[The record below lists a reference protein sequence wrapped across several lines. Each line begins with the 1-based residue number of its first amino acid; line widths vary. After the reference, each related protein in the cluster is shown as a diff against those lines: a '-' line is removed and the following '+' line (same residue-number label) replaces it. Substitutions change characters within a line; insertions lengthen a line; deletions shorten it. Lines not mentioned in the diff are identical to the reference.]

1 MTTIIT
7 PPGIPVDGQPIEDP
21 VVEPPVGISP
31 PPPIPPWVSQPPH
44 VFLDPPTTPRFKV
57 PIPEPVADLF
67 TVKHEDDPG
76 HLMPNPGVLYN
87 DGLPYINGR
96 TTYATPDPT
105 WTDVPDSLWRAWA
118 TRLALAVNDA
128 LNEESTTEIPAIFAP
143 VYFRYLADKSRDEV
157 SISSPDK
164 GLLFCPSG
172 SGSGL
177 ELYNIYGVEVASN
190 PPKHLDAADYDGEF
204 IWVDA
209 QELADGMATFSGGL
223 TAADPSPD
231 DLTMVQIHRT
241 PRRPKELMSFRVA
254 WEGDMTEA
262 EAAENTGWE
271 GIEQAAVI
279 RNRIISAIGE
289 DPIFSAAWAG
299 TAYVLQHPPE
309 GEMFPIDP
317 AYTGFAAGGAADTSI
332 GVSGAVIKL
341 TGATGAITNEVYWR
355 FCPAPDTAF
364 GSILQID
371 GGELLPIP
379 LFNEPAA
386 TPELEAFRIWGTRQA
401 LIVGAATAG
410 VAGAPLH
417 VFHTWELGNVEA
429 SEQANAAFALPPLS
443 YPEEHWGM
451 MHEGYGASWLLGPL
465 PDDMSARIPLSED
478 WLETSPP
485 IMIFR
490 DATTG
495 EVVDPTSYQ
504 DGSWE
509 VTRSY
514 YRGVIFNAHYIPVEC
529 DMVKLC
535 DSEERLLP
543 QSELST
549 EIAVATAYVQER
561 WPEY

>member
-1 MTTIIT
+1 
-7 PPGIPVDGQPIEDP
+7 
-21 VVEPPVGISP
+21 
-31 PPPIPPWVSQPPH
+31 
-44 VFLDPPTTPRFKV
+44 
-57 PIPEPVADLF
+57 LF

-379 LFNEPAA
+379 LFNEPAE
-386 TPELEAFRIWGTRQA
+386 TPELEDFRIRGTRHTHVVF
-401 LIVGAATAG
+401 LPAAPVQNFST
-410 VAGAPLH
+410 L
-417 VFHTWELGNVEA
+417 ELGQAEA
-429 SEQANAAFALPPLS
+429 LAQANAALALPPLA
-443 YPEEHWGM
+443 YPEEHWGV
-451 MHEGYGASWLLGPL
+451 MHEGYGDVHLFGRL
-465 PDDMSARIPLSED
+465 PDDLPARTPLTEY
-478 WLETSPP
+478 WLELKPP
-485 IMIFR
+485 SRVFWEEN
-490 DATTG
+490 TG
-495 EVVDPTSYQ
+495 EMADYVGQGGT
-504 DGSWE
+504 WE
-509 VTRSY
+509 VIRSY
-514 YRGVIFNAHYIPVEC
+514 YSGVIFNAQYIPVEY
-529 DMVKLC
+529 DMVKLY
-535 DSEERLLP
+535 DSEARLMP
-543 QSELST
+543 QSELLT
-549 EIAVATAYVQER
+549 EIAVATAYRQER
-561 WPEY
+561 WPRPEY